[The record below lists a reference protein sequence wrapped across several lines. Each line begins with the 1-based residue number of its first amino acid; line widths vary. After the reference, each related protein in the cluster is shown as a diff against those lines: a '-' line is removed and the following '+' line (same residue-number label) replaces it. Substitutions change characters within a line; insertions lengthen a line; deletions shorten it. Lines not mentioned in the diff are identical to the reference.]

1 MKFMETSKSI
11 KNKKILIIA
20 AHPDDEILG
29 CGGMIAKLK
38 RNNQIQVLFLTD
50 GISARTKGNK
60 SINIRKNETLKLFK
74 YLKIKKPIFFDFS
87 DNELDKS
94 TLLSIVKKIE
104 NIIKK
109 FKPNIIFTHYEH
121 CLNIDHKIAYQAT
134 ITATRPL
141 KKNKFIEQII
151 SYEVPSS
158 TEWRLSNKHTFI
170 PNIYF
175 DISKVIK
182 DKVRYLKF
190 YKSELKK
197 FPHSRS
203 IKGVKTFA
211 SFRGLASG
219 FEYAEAYLLVRNS
232 VK

>member
-29 CGGMIAKLK
+29 CGGIIAKLK
-38 RNNQIQVLFLTD
+38 KNNQIQVLFLTD
-50 GISARTKGNK
+50 GVSARKNGKK

-74 YLKIKKPIFFDFS
+74 YLKIRSPIFFDFS

-94 TLLSIVKKIE
+94 TLLNIVKKIE
-104 NIIKK
+104 VVMKK

-134 ITATRPL
+134 ITASRPL
-141 KKNKFIEQII
+141 TKNKFIEQII

-158 TEWRLSNKHTFI
+158 TEWRLSNKHSFI

-182 DKVRYLKF
+182 HKIHYLKF

-197 FPHSRS
+197 YPHSRS

-219 FEYAEAYLLVRNS
+219 FEYAEAFLLVRNS
-232 VK
+232 IK

>member
-1 MKFMETSKSI
+1 MFMETSKSL

-29 CGGMIAKLK
+29 CGGVISKFK
-38 RNNQIQVLFLTD
+38 RNNKIQVLFLTD
-50 GISARTKGNK
+50 GVSARKKDNNK
-60 SINIRKNETLKLFK
+60 INIRRNECLKLFK
-74 YLKIKKPIFFDFS
+74 FLKIKNPIFFDFS

-94 TLLSIVKKIE
+94 TLLNIVKKIE
-104 NIIKK
+104 PVIQK

-141 KKNKFIEQII
+141 KKNHFIEQII

-158 TEWRLSNKHTFI
+158 TEWRLSNKYTFI
-170 PNIYF
+170 PNVYF
-175 DISKVIK
+175 DISKEIK
-182 DKVRYLKF
+182 NKINYLKF

-203 IKGVKTFA
+203 IKGIKTFA

-219 FEYAEAYLLVRNS
+219 FSYAEAFLLVRKNIR
-232 VK
+232 

>member
-1 MKFMETSKSI
+1 MKTSKSI

-94 TLLSIVKKIE
+94 TLLSIVKK
-104 NIIKK
+104 
-109 FKPNIIFTHYEH
+109 
-121 CLNIDHKIAYQAT
+121 LKI
-134 ITATRPL
+134 
-141 KKNKFIEQII
+141 
-151 SYEVPSS
+151 
-158 TEWRLSNKHTFI
+158 
-170 PNIYF
+170 
-175 DISKVIK
+175 
-182 DKVRYLKF
+182 
-190 YKSELKK
+190 
-197 FPHSRS
+197 
-203 IKGVKTFA
+203 
-211 SFRGLASG
+211 
-219 FEYAEAYLLVRNS
+219 
-232 VK
+232 